1 MYTIGDLYAQV
12 QSTRDDLQ
20 SAKGWIEQHERELT
34 DALMAITEA
43 LESLDHA
50 LLLLSLEV

>member
-20 SAKGWIEQHERELT
+20 SAKGWIEQHERELA